1 MSGNQ
6 SQVNAGN
13 GGNDGDAPEDLAAG
27 QVSINSAGT
36 DDLLD
41 EIDGLLENNA
51 EEFVRSYVQKGGQ

>member
-1 MSGNQ
+1 MSTEKSQISSQ
-6 SQVNAGN
+6 SGGDN
-13 GGNDGDAPEDLAAG
+13 GADAEEVAAG

-51 EEFVRSYVQKGGQ
+51 EEFVRSYVQKGGE

>member
-13 GGNDGDAPEDLAAG
+13 GGNNGDAPEDLAAG
-27 QVSINSAGT
+27 LSINSAGT

-51 EEFVRSYVQKGGQ
+51 EEFVRAYVQKGGE

>member
-1 MSGNQ
+1 MSTEK
-6 SQVNAGN
+6 SQLSSPH
-13 GGNDGDAPEDLAAG
+13 GGDNDAEGEDTAAG

-51 EEFVRSYVQKGGQ
+51 EEFVRSYVQKGGE

>member
-36 DDLLD
+36 EDLLD

-51 EEFVRSYVQKGGQ
+51 EEFVRAYVQKGGE

>member
-1 MSGNQ
+1 MSN
-6 SQVNAGN
+6 SNRQVTSNN
-13 GGNDGDAPEDLAAG
+13 GGNDPESEEEFTATQLN
-27 QVSINSAGT
+27 INTAGT

>member
-1 MSGNQ
+1 MSTT
-6 SQVNAGN
+6 SSHTSHAS
-13 GGNDGDAPEDLAAG
+13 GGGGGHKHADTPPGRGAPHTH
-27 QVSINSAGT
+27 GT